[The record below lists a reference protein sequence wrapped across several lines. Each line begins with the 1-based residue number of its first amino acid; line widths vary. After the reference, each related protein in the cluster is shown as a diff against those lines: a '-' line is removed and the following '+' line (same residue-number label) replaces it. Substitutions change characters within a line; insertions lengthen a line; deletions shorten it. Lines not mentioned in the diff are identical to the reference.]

1 MAQKIYTKSGDN
13 GDTSLFG
20 GSRAPKYDIRI
31 ETLGVIDEFNTFLG
45 IVISFQP
52 PEKINEVLKQI
63 QNDLFIASAELSSR
77 KPDLKIPKI
86 QEHNISELEKFID
99 SIDAL
104 LPPLSSF
111 IIPGGSII
119 AAHLHAARSICRRAE
134 RTLSL
139 LASKESLNPLLL
151 IYFNRCSDLLFVLAR
166 YANIIAN
173 IPESEWHSS
182 NDAHT

>member
-1 MAQKIYTKSGDN
+1 MAQKIYSKTGDN

-20 GSRAPKYDIRI
+20 GSRVPKYDIRI
-31 ETLGVIDEFNTFLG
+31 ETLGAIDEFNAFIG
-45 IVISFQP
+45 IVISFHP
-52 PEKINEVLKQI
+52 PEKIGEILKQI
-63 QNDLFIASAELSSR
+63 QSDLFIASAELSS
-77 KPDLKIPKI
+77 KEPNSKIPRL
-86 QEHNISELEKFID
+86 QEHQILALEKFID
-99 SIDAL
+99 SIDTL

-166 YANIIAN
+166 YANKIAKM
-173 IPESEWHSS
+173 PESEWHPS
-182 NDAHT
+182 NDAHS